1 MTKELIEQLRQISL
15 FTRLKTRDLKRLA
28 ALFEHVE
35 YNQGDFLTR
44 QGEIGDSFYLLV
56 SGQATVW
63 HMDSDGAEQ
72 AVRVLNPE
80 DHFGITSLFLDEARD
95 ATVRID
101 QNSTILSLER
111 SLFNDLLDDL
121 PAIRD
126 DLTLPEALEERLRA
140 PRFKWMTPD
149 ETTIFFATRTRWSLL
164 AAEILPS
171 LLFLTMMVIA
181 TVTRQWSYLPTIM
194 ALLAVIIGGGWALLR
209 WQDWRNDYYVVTNK
223 RVVHHESR
231 LPTMQVTVDQAP
243 LYQIQNINML
253 KPSLIARWLNF
264 GTLDIQTAGK
274 SGAITFYHLDEPEHC
289 QQIIFGLLEKERSLT
304 KISERAAIREAISQQ
319 MQPQEETL
327 IKADSPA
334 EIVPS
339 TLSTFG
345 EAVWDLGEDDT
356 PSTEPS
362 QAPDILGTIGERL
375 YAFLPH
381 FREERGGIIT
391 WHKHPFVLVKAVWL
405 PCLILTGSLLVGI
418 AGAMAQWELYDSMVL
433 ILFIFW
439 CLTFFW
445 LLWRYEDW
453 RNDIFQMTNIHII
466 DIDRLPLGFRESRR
480 QASLEQIQNINVDIP
495 NFWARIFNYGNV
507 MIETAGVT
515 GDLTFEW
522 VMRPRAVQAEIF
534 ERVEALRT
542 KKRTEEIEQRRAEM
556 AEWFSVYNQMK
567 DQGEI

>member
-1 MTKELIEQLRQISL
+1 
-15 FTRLKTRDLKRLA
+15 
-28 ALFEHVE
+28 
-35 YNQGDFLTR
+35 
-44 QGEIGDSFYLLV
+44 
-56 SGQATVW
+56 
-63 HMDSDGAEQ
+63 
-72 AVRVLNPE
+72 
-80 DHFGITSLFLDEARD
+80 
-95 ATVRID
+95 
-101 QNSTILSLER
+101 
-111 SLFNDLLDDL
+111 
-121 PAIRD
+121 
-126 DLTLPEALEERLRA
+126 
-140 PRFKWMTPD
+140 
-149 ETTIFFATRTRWSLL
+149 
-164 AAEILPS
+164 
-171 LLFLTMMVIA
+171 
-181 TVTRQWSYLPTIM
+181 
-194 ALLAVIIGGGWALLR
+194 
-209 WQDWRNDYYVVTNK
+209 
-223 RVVHHESR
+223 
-231 LPTMQVTVDQAP
+231 
-243 LYQIQNINML
+243 
-253 KPSLIARWLNF
+253 LNF

-274 SGAITFYHLDEPEHC
+274 SGAITFHHLDEPEHC

-319 MQPQEETL
+319 MQPQGETL
-327 IKADSPA
+327 TKADSPP
-334 EIVPS
+334 ELVPS

-381 FREERGGIIT
+381 FREERGETIT

-405 PCLILTGSLLVGI
+405 PGLILTGSLLVGI
-418 AGAMAQWELYDSMVL
+418 AGAVAQWGLYDSMVL

-453 RNDIFQMTNIHII
+453 RNDIFQMTNVHII

-495 NFWARIFNYGNV
+495 NLWARVFNYGNV
-507 MIETAGVT
+507 MIETAGAT